1 MKRKMFAIMLAVLTI
16 FSVRFPVTAANA
28 SDMNDASG
36 MVQNP
41 ETIINR
47 HG

>member
-1 MKRKMFAIMLAVLTI
+1 MKRKMFAIMLAISTI
-16 FSVRFPVTAANA
+16 LSVRFPVTAANA